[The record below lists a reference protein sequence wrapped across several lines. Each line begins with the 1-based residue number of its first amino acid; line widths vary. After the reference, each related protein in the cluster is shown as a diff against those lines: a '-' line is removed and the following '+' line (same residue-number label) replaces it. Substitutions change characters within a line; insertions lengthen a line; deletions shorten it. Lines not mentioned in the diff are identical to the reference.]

1 MTLNPAST
9 DAAKIGRHAA
19 VAQNEVVRAPLAATS
34 LTQASASRS
43 SSKPFPYFAYL
54 GRLVL
59 YAVVTAGAV
68 TYAMPFVWMLSTAV
82 KPGYQVYAMPPVWIP
97 ETIEWSNFWVPWTNL
112 PFADFYVNTIIV
124 TFLSVTGTL
133 LSSSIVAFA
142 FARMRFR
149 GRDKLFLL
157 VLSTMMLP
165 NQVTLVPLYLL
176 FTKLG
181 WINSLLPLIVPT
193 WFGSA
198 FHIFLLRQY
207 MMSIPLELDDAAR
220 MDGASWIDI
229 YWRIV
234 VPLSRPAIGVVSIFA
249 FTGAWNDYLH
259 PLIYLNETK
268 NFTIALGLPLLSSRY
283 VTEIQA
289 TMAQTILALLPLL
302 LAFFLAQR
310 FYIQGVVVSG
320 VKG

>member
-1 MTLNPAST
+1 MTGLPDTA
-9 DAAKIGRHAA
+9 
-19 VAQNEVVRAPLAATS
+19 LAASKSAQLIAGPAIGSGLLATKT
-34 LTQASASRS
+34 LTVAPYVARKRRIRLGHVVSRIIL
-43 SSKPFPYFAYL
+43 YA
-54 GRLVL
+54 LVL
-59 YAVVTAGAV
+59 TGAV
-68 TYAMPFVWMLSTAV
+68 TYAMPFAWMLSTAV
-82 KPGYQVYAMPPVWIP
+82 KPGYQVYLVPPVWLP
-97 ETIEWSNFWVPWTNL
+97 DKYDWSNFWVPWNNL
-112 PFADFYVNTIIV
+112 PFAHFYANTTIV
-124 TFLSVTGTL
+124 TFFTVTGTL
-133 LSSSIVAFA
+133 CSSSLVAFA

-149 GRDKLFLL
+149 GRDRLFLL

-181 WINSLLPLIVPT
+181 WINSLLPLIVPH

-207 MMSIPLELDDAAR
+207 MMSTPLELDDAAR
-220 MDGASWIDI
+220 IDGASWFDI
-229 YWRIV
+229 YWRISI
-234 VPLSRPAIGVVSIFA
+234 PLARPAIGVVSIFA
-249 FTGAWNDYLH
+249 FTGAWNDYLY

-283 VTEIQA
+283 VTEIQQ
-289 TMAQTILALLPLL
+289 TMAQTVLAILPLI

-310 FYIQGVVVSG
+310 YYIQGVVVTG

>member
-1 MTLNPAST
+1 MTRLPETSLVSSSPAPLMAGIAPSAGMVST
-9 DAAKIGRHAA
+9 HAA
-19 VAQNEVVRAPLAATS
+19 SGLPYVARKRRIRVGHIV
-34 LTQASASRS
+34 SR
-43 SSKPFPYFAYL
+43 FI
-54 GRLVL
+54 L
-59 YAVVTAGAV
+59 YALVCAGAV

-82 KPGYQVYAMPPVWIP
+82 KPGYQVYLVPPVWLP
-97 ETIEWSNFWVPWTNL
+97 ERYDWSNFWVPWNNL
-112 PFADFYVNTIIV
+112 PFAQFYANTAIV
-124 TFLSVTGTL
+124 TFFTVAGTL
-133 LSSSIVAFA
+133 VSSSMVAFA

-149 GRDKLFLL
+149 GRDRLFLL

-181 WINSLLPLIVPT
+181 WINSLLPLIVPH

-207 MMSIPLELDDAAR
+207 MMSTPLELDDAAR
-220 MDGASWIDI
+220 IDGASWLDI
-229 YWRIV
+229 YWRIS
-234 VPLSRPAIGVVSIFA
+234 VPLARPAIGVVSIFA
-249 FTGAWNDYLH
+249 FTGAWNDYLY

-283 VTEIQA
+283 VTEIQQ
-289 TMAQTILALLPLL
+289 TMAQTVLAILPLI

-310 FYIQGVVVSG
+310 YYIQGVVVTG

>member
-1 MTLNPAST
+1 MTRLPETSLVSSSPAPLMAGIAPSAGMVST
-9 DAAKIGRHAA
+9 HAA
-19 VAQNEVVRAPLAATS
+19 SGLPYVARKRRIRVGHIV
-34 LTQASASRS
+34 SR
-43 SSKPFPYFAYL
+43 FI
-54 GRLVL
+54 L
-59 YAVVTAGAV
+59 YALVCAGVV

-82 KPGYQVYAMPPVWIP
+82 KPGYQVYLVPPVWLP
-97 ETIEWSNFWVPWTNL
+97 ERYDWSNFWVPWNNL
-112 PFADFYVNTIIV
+112 PFAQFYANTAIV
-124 TFLSVTGTL
+124 TFFTVAGTL
-133 LSSSIVAFA
+133 VSSSMVAFA

-149 GRDKLFLL
+149 GRDRLFLL

-181 WINSLLPLIVPT
+181 WINSLLPLIVPH

-207 MMSIPLELDDAAR
+207 MMSTPLELDDAAR
-220 MDGASWIDI
+220 IDGASWLDI
-229 YWRIV
+229 YWRIS
-234 VPLSRPAIGVVSIFA
+234 VPLARPAIGVVSIFA
-249 FTGAWNDYLH
+249 FTGAWNDYLY

-283 VTEIQA
+283 VTEIQQ
-289 TMAQTILALLPLL
+289 TMAQTVLAILPLI

-310 FYIQGVVVSG
+310 YYIQGVVVTG

>member
-1 MTLNPAST
+1 MTQSSGTVMAS
-9 DAAKIGRHAA
+9 AA
-19 VAQNEVVRAPLAATS
+19 VANLPGTGLGASGSAGVGVPHGAPYVARRRPL
-34 LTQASASRS
+34 R
-43 SSKPFPYFAYL
+43 FGYYL

-59 YAVVTAGAV
+59 YGIVLAGAI

-82 KPGYQVYAMPPVWIP
+82 KPGYQVYLIPPVWFP
-97 ETIEWSNFWVPWTNL
+97 ETYQWSNFWVPWGNL
-112 PFADFYVNTIIV
+112 PFAQFYANTSLV
-124 TFLSVTGTL
+124 TFFSVTGTL
-133 LSSSIVAFA
+133 VSSSLVAFA

-149 GRDKLFLL
+149 GRDRLFLL

-181 WINSLLPLIVPT
+181 WINSLLPLIVPH

-220 MDGASWIDI
+220 IDGASWIDI
-229 YWRIV
+229 YWRIT
-234 VPLSRPAIGVVSIFA
+234 VPLARPAMGVVSIFA
-249 FTGAWNDYLH
+249 FTASWNDYLY

-283 VTEIQA
+283 VTEIQQ
-289 TMAQTILALLPLL
+289 TMAQTVLAILPLIL
-302 LAFFLAQR
+302 VFFLAQR
-310 FYIQGVVVSG
+310 YYIQGVVVSG

>member
-1 MTLNPAST
+1 MTRLP
-9 DAAKIGRHAA
+9 
-19 VAQNEVVRAPLAATS
+19 ETS
-34 LTQASASRS
+34 LVSASPAPSMAGPES
-43 SSKPFPYFAYL
+43 SAGMLLTREASGMPYMARNRRIRVGHVISRFVLYS
-54 GRLVL
+54 LVL
-59 YAVVTAGAV
+59 SGAV

-82 KPGYQVYAMPPVWIP
+82 KPGYQVYLVPPVWFP
-97 ETIEWSNFWVPWTNL
+97 EKYQWSNFWVPWNNL
-112 PFADFYVNTIIV
+112 PFAQFYANTAIV
-124 TFLSVTGTL
+124 TVFTVAGTL
-133 LSSSIVAFA
+133 VSSSLVAFA

-149 GRDKLFLL
+149 GRDQLFLL

-181 WINSLLPLIVPT
+181 WINSLLPLVVPH

-220 MDGASWIDI
+220 IDGASWFDI
-229 YWRIV
+229 YWRIS
-234 VPLSRPAIGVVSIFA
+234 VPLARPAIGVVSIFA
-249 FTGAWNDYLH
+249 FTGAWNDYLY

-283 VTEIQA
+283 VTEIQQ
-289 TMAQTILALLPLL
+289 TMAQTVLAILPLI

-310 FYIQGVVVSG
+310 YYIQGVVVTG

>member
-1 MTLNPAST
+1 MAST
-9 DAAKIGRHAA
+9 SVADLTATNAGQVGYPRVGIPHGAPYVTRRRSLRIG
-19 VAQNEVVRAPLAATS
+19 
-34 LTQASASRS
+34 
-43 SSKPFPYFAYL
+43 YYL
-54 GRLVL
+54 GRLIL
-59 YAVVTAGAV
+59 YSVVFAGAV

-82 KPGYQVYAMPPVWIP
+82 KPGYQVYLVPPVWFP
-97 ETIEWSNFWVPWTNL
+97 DTYQWSNFWVPWGNL
-112 PFADFYVNTIIV
+112 PFAQFYANTSIV
-124 TFLSVTGTL
+124 TIFSVTGTL
-133 LSSSIVAFA
+133 VSSSLVAFA

-149 GRDKLFLL
+149 GRDRLFLL
-157 VLSTMMLP
+157 LLSTMMLP

-181 WINSLLPLIVPT
+181 WINTLLPLIVPH

-220 MDGASWIDI
+220 IDGASWIDI
-229 YWRIV
+229 YWRITI
-234 VPLSRPAIGVVSIFA
+234 PLARPAMGVVSIFA
-249 FTGAWNDYLH
+249 FTASWNDYLY

-283 VTEIQA
+283 VTEIQQ
-289 TMAQTILALLPLL
+289 TMAQTVLAILPLIL
-302 LAFFLAQR
+302 VFFLAQR
-310 FYIQGVVVSG
+310 YYIQGVVVSG

>member
-1 MTLNPAST
+1 MTRLPETSLVSSSPAPLMAGIAPSAGMVST
-9 DAAKIGRHAA
+9 HAA
-19 VAQNEVVRAPLAATS
+19 SGLPYVARKRRIRVGHIV
-34 LTQASASRS
+34 SR
-43 SSKPFPYFAYL
+43 FI
-54 GRLVL
+54 L
-59 YAVVTAGAV
+59 YALVFTGAV

-82 KPGYQVYAMPPVWIP
+82 KPGYQVYLVPPVWLP
-97 ETIEWSNFWVPWTNL
+97 ERYDWSNFWVPWNNL
-112 PFADFYVNTIIV
+112 PFAQFYANTAIV
-124 TFLSVTGTL
+124 TFFTVAGTL
-133 LSSSIVAFA
+133 VSSSMVAFA

-149 GRDKLFLL
+149 GRDRLFLL

-181 WINSLLPLIVPT
+181 WINSLLPLIVPH

-207 MMSIPLELDDAAR
+207 MMSTPLELDDAAR
-220 MDGASWIDI
+220 IDGASWLDI
-229 YWRIV
+229 YWRIS
-234 VPLSRPAIGVVSIFA
+234 VPLARPAIGVVSIFA
-249 FTGAWNDYLH
+249 FTGAWNDYLY

-283 VTEIQA
+283 VTEIQQ
-289 TMAQTILALLPLL
+289 TMAQTVLAILPLI

-310 FYIQGVVVSG
+310 YYIQGVVVTG

>member
-1 MTLNPAST
+1 MTRLPETSL
-9 DAAKIGRHAA
+9 
-19 VAQNEVVRAPLAATS
+19 VSSSPAPLMAGIAPSAGMVSTRAASS
-34 LTQASASRS
+34 L
-43 SSKPFPYFAYL
+43 PYVARKRRIRVGHIARRFILYA
-54 GRLVL
+54 LVL
-59 YAVVTAGAV
+59 TGAV

-82 KPGYQVYAMPPVWIP
+82 KPGYQVYLVPPVWLP
-97 ETIEWSNFWVPWTNL
+97 ERYDWSNFWVPWNNL
-112 PFADFYVNTIIV
+112 PFAQFYANTAIV
-124 TFLSVTGTL
+124 TFFTVAGTL
-133 LSSSIVAFA
+133 VSSSMVAFA

-149 GRDKLFLL
+149 GRDRLFLL

-181 WINSLLPLIVPT
+181 WINSLLPLIVPH

-207 MMSIPLELDDAAR
+207 MMSTPLELDDAAR
-220 MDGASWIDI
+220 IDGASWLDI
-229 YWRIV
+229 YWRIS
-234 VPLSRPAIGVVSIFA
+234 VPLARPAIGVVSIFA
-249 FTGAWNDYLH
+249 FTGAWNDYLY

-283 VTEIQA
+283 VTEIQQ
-289 TMAQTILALLPLL
+289 TMAQTVLAILPLI

-310 FYIQGVVVSG
+310 YYIQGVVVTG

>member
-1 MTLNPAST
+1 MTGTAGTVIAPAT
-9 DAAKIGRHAA
+9 TTHLPGADGGRLDIPRREPVVARRRPFRPDHAA
-19 VAQNEVVRAPLAATS
+19 
-34 LTQASASRS
+34 
-43 SSKPFPYFAYL
+43 

-59 YAVVTAGAV
+59 YGLVVAGAV
-68 TYAMPFVWMLSTAV
+68 TYAMPFVWMLSTSV
-82 KPGYQVYAMPPVWIP
+82 KPGYQVYLIPPVWFP
-97 ETIEWSNFWVPWTNL
+97 DYYEWSNYWKPWGNL
-112 PFADFYVNTIIV
+112 PFAQFYVNSITITI
-124 TFLSVTGTL
+124 LSVLGTL
-133 LSSSIVAFA
+133 VSSSLVAFA

-149 GRDKLFLL
+149 GRDRLFLL

-181 WINSLLPLIVPT
+181 WINTLLPLIVPH

-220 MDGASWIDI
+220 IDGASWMDI
-229 YWRIV
+229 YWRIT
-234 VPLSRPAIGVVSIFA
+234 VPLARPAMGVVSIFA
-249 FTGAWNDYLH
+249 FTSSWNDYLY

-268 NFTIALGLPLLSSRY
+268 NFTITLGLPLLNSRY
-283 VTEIQA
+283 VTEIQQ
-289 TMAQTILALLPLL
+289 TMAQTVLAILPLIVV
-302 LAFFLAQR
+302 FFLAQR
-310 FYIQGVVVSG
+310 YYIQGVVVSG

>member
-1 MTLNPAST
+1 MTRLP
-9 DAAKIGRHAA
+9 
-19 VAQNEVVRAPLAATS
+19 ETS
-34 LTQASASRS
+34 LASPGSVPLMSGVGSGAGMMPTGLTRGLPYVARKRRLGVGHVVSRVIL
-43 SSKPFPYFAYL
+43 YA
-54 GRLVL
+54 LVL
-59 YAVVTAGAV
+59 SGAV

-82 KPGYQVYAMPPVWIP
+82 KPGYQVYLVPPVWLP
-97 ETIEWSNFWVPWTNL
+97 DKYAWSNFWVPWNNL
-112 PFADFYVNTIIV
+112 PFAQFYANTAVV
-124 TFLSVTGTL
+124 TFFTVTGTL
-133 LSSSIVAFA
+133 ISSSLVAFA

-149 GRDKLFLL
+149 GRDRLFLL
-157 VLSTMMLP
+157 VLSTIMLP

-181 WINSLLPLIVPT
+181 WINSLLPLIVPH

-220 MDGASWIDI
+220 IDGASWFDI
-229 YWRIV
+229 YWRIS
-234 VPLSRPAIGVVSIFA
+234 VPLARPAIGVVAIFA

-283 VTEIQA
+283 VTEIQQ
-289 TMAQTILALLPLL
+289 TMAQTVLAILPLI

-310 FYIQGVVVSG
+310 YYIQGVVVTG

>member
-1 MTLNPAST
+1 MTQSSGT
-9 DAAKIGRHAA
+9 
-19 VAQNEVVRAPLAATS
+19 VM
-34 LTQASASRS
+34 ASATVANLPGTGMGASGS
-43 SSKPFPYFAYL
+43 AGVGVPQGAPYVARRRPLRVGHYV

-59 YAVVTAGAV
+59 YGVVLAGAI

-82 KPGYQVYAMPPVWIP
+82 KPGYQVYLVPPVWIP
-97 ETIEWSNFWVPWTNL
+97 DTYQWSNFWVPWGNL
-112 PFADFYVNTIIV
+112 PFAQFYANTALV
-124 TFLSVTGTL
+124 TFFSVTGTL
-133 LSSSIVAFA
+133 VSSSLVAFA

-149 GRDKLFLL
+149 GRDRLFLL

-181 WINSLLPLIVPT
+181 WINTLLPLIVPH

-220 MDGASWIDI
+220 IDGASWTDI
-229 YWRIV
+229 YWRIT
-234 VPLSRPAIGVVSIFA
+234 VPLARPAMGVVSIFA
-249 FTGAWNDYLH
+249 FTSSWNDYLY

-283 VTEIQA
+283 VTEIQQ
-289 TMAQTILALLPLL
+289 TMAQTVLAILPLI

-310 FYIQGVVVSG
+310 YYIQGVVVSG

>member
-1 MTLNPAST
+1 M
-9 DAAKIGRHAA
+9 
-19 VAQNEVVRAPLAATS
+19 
-34 LTQASASRS
+34 TQASGAAMVDLSGVART
-43 SSKPFPYFAYL
+43 PYVARRRTFRAGHL
-54 GRLVL
+54 AGRVLL
-59 YAVVTAGAV
+59 YALVFAGAV

-82 KPGYQVYAMPPVWIP
+82 KPGYQVYLVPPVLFPDTYQWN
-97 ETIEWSNFWVPWTNL
+97 NFWVPWGNL
-112 PFADFYVNTIIV
+112 PFAQFYANTSIV
-124 TFLSVTGTL
+124 TFFTVTGTL
-133 LSSSIVAFA
+133 LSSSLVAFA

-149 GRDKLFLL
+149 GRDRLFLL

-181 WINSLLPLIVPT
+181 WINSLLPLIVPH

-220 MDGASWIDI
+220 IDGASWTDI
-229 YWRIV
+229 YWRIT
-234 VPLSRPAIGVVSIFA
+234 VPLARPAMGVVSIFA
-249 FTGAWNDYLH
+249 FTASWNDYLY

-283 VTEIQA
+283 VTEIQQ
-289 TMAQTILALLPLL
+289 TMAQTVLAILPLIL
-302 LAFFLAQR
+302 VFFLAQR
-310 FYIQGVVVSG
+310 YYIQGVVVSG

>member
-1 MTLNPAST
+1 MTRTAETALASPNDTPAMAAIAST
-9 DAAKIGRHAA
+9 VSLLPTQGSSG
-19 VAQNEVVRAPLAATS
+19 VAYTTRKRRIRVGHIV
-34 LTQASASRS
+34 SRVILYS
-43 SSKPFPYFAYL
+43 
-54 GRLVL
+54 LVL
-59 YAVVTAGAV
+59 SGAI

-82 KPGYQVYAMPPVWIP
+82 KPGYQVYLVPPVWLP
-97 ETIEWSNFWVPWTNL
+97 DKYEWSNFWVPWNNL
-112 PFADFYVNTIIV
+112 PFAQFYANTAIV
-124 TFLSVTGTL
+124 TFFTVTGTL
-133 LSSSIVAFA
+133 VSSSLVAFA

-149 GRDKLFLL
+149 GRDRLFLL

-181 WINSLLPLIVPT
+181 WINSLLPLIVPH

-207 MMSIPLELDDAAR
+207 MMSTPLELDDAAR
-220 MDGASWIDI
+220 IDGASWFDI
-229 YWRIV
+229 YWRIS
-234 VPLSRPAIGVVSIFA
+234 VPLARPAIGVVSIFA
-249 FTGAWNDYLH
+249 FTGAWNDYLY

-283 VTEIQA
+283 VTEIQQ
-289 TMAQTILALLPLL
+289 TMAQTVLAILPLI

-310 FYIQGVVVSG
+310 YYIQGVVVTG